1 MASLFDNHTTAPLAE
16 RRRPRRLADYA
27 GQTHLL
33 GENGVL
39 RRYLA
44 AGRLPSLILWG
55 PPGVGKTTLALL
67 LAEELKRP
75 FFMLSAINAG
85 VKDVRDVIDRA
96 KKQTCT
102 VLFIDEIHRLARH
115 SKTRCWVR
123 SKTARSRS
131 SAPPPK
137 TPRLR

>member
-1 MASLFDNHTTAPLAE
+1 MRQPNKAGGTRDCSARNKRRITSNKQRITKKCLRSSISLPPPLAE
-16 RRRPRRLADYA
+16 RRRPRQLADYA

-33 GENGVL
+33 GESGVL

-75 FFMLSAINAG
+75 FTMLSAISAG
-85 VKDVRDVIDRA
+85 VKDVREVIERA
-96 KKQTCT
+96 RKQ
-102 VLFIDEIHRLARH
+102 
-115 SKTRCWVR
+115 
-123 SKTARSRS
+123 SRYG
-131 SAPPPK
+131 AVY
-137 TPRLR
+137 